1 MNTTF
6 KHTLLAAAVAVAVPV
21 TATAAD
27 YYYNVQGHQNS
38 AQLSGVNL
46 SYTSIYW
53 GPANNEHSGAGNHV
67 YLGAHEYQSGGAAGG
82 YALSGATAPV
92 SDNSLTISGGKFVSS
107 VSNYGG
113 YGVGVNVERNKV
125 RIEGGENTS
134 LKHAIV
140 YGGHAVGGD
149 VVANTVE
156 IETDG
161 EICRTFGGVAEGL
174 QASTKAYDVKGN
186 TVKLVKGVVARTWT
200 SNHTGADV
208 FIVGGQNNAGG
219 NAIGNAVEIF
229 SADAELARAIGGTGT
244 SYNPTLNAVPS
255 FSENKVIVHEGAQVG
270 IAYGASASGLAS
282 VHATLSDNVVEI
294 AGKVLETAAAAR
306 VETYSDDT
314 SAGTVTITNNRLV
327 LKSGSAVTADVAA
340 VSIEMPETLAKRQK
354 FVSQGNELV
363 VEKGADVS
371 RASLY
376 GVLFSPVNQ
385 RARAASAQ
393 SDVSI
398 KGATLVLD
406 KWQGT
411 VNNVSGFE
419 AMDVR
424 VDGDVDASKAI
435 MTVTGKADLP
445 EDGLKNVTLTMSE
458 GAVEAY
464 KQGGHA
470 LKLLDVAEGGTL
482 AGKVVGEATTQKV
495 QNESGLIFA
504 DAVLGED
511 GSMEVGE
518 FRTSTKA
525 HGYFEGVS
533 AMLSI
538 SAQSADLAAG
548 SGLKQTLDAMTDGDV
563 HTIGV
568 MEGSSYRWQT
578 GSSIN
583 VRAMS
588 ALAGAAAKFGD
599 VDAAAYLEFGHS
611 DFDTASVFNSK
622 GDGEYYGVGALARWH
637 VANGFYTEGS
647 VRMGWLDAGFDGD
660 AATGGFDQSGLYA
673 GFHLGG
679 GCVFALTDASSL
691 DVFAQYFYTH
701 QSFDNVKVAA
711 SDMTIDDAES
721 SRTRLGARYTY
732 AASAWRGWAGLAWD
746 HEFDG
751 ETGGTTSGVALS
763 DAPTLEGNAAIAECG
778 VSWQDAASPWGV
790 NVRLGGYAGD
800 RDGVFGSLGAY
811 YRF

>member
-1 MNTTF
+1 
-6 KHTLLAAAVAVAVPV
+6 
-21 TATAAD
+21 
-27 YYYNVQGHQNS
+27 
-38 AQLSGVNL
+38 
-46 SYTSIYW
+46 
-53 GPANNEHSGAGNHV
+53 
-67 YLGAHEYQSGGAAGG
+67 
-82 YALSGATAPV
+82 
-92 SDNSLTISGGKFVSS
+92 
-107 VSNYGG
+107 
-113 YGVGVNVERNKV
+113 
-125 RIEGGENTS
+125 
-134 LKHAIV
+134 
-140 YGGHAVGGD
+140 
-149 VVANTVE
+149 
-156 IETDG
+156 
-161 EICRTFGGVAEGL
+161 
-174 QASTKAYDVKGN
+174 
-186 TVKLVKGVVARTWT
+186 
-200 SNHTGADV
+200 
-208 FIVGGQNNAGG
+208 
-219 NAIGNAVEIF
+219 
-229 SADAELARAIGGTGT
+229 
-244 SYNPTLNAVPS
+244 
-255 FSENKVIVHEGAQVG
+255 
-270 IAYGASASGLAS
+270 
-282 VHATLSDNVVEI
+282 
-294 AGKVLETAAAAR
+294 
-306 VETYSDDT
+306 
-314 SAGTVTITNNRLV
+314 
-327 LKSGSAVTADVAA
+327 
-340 VSIEMPETLAKRQK
+340 
-354 FVSQGNELV
+354 
-363 VEKGADVS
+363 
-371 RASLY
+371 
-376 GVLFSPVNQ
+376 
-385 RARAASAQ
+385 
-393 SDVSI
+393 
-398 KGATLVLD
+398 
-406 KWQGT
+406 
-411 VNNVSGFE
+411 
-419 AMDVR
+419 
-424 VDGDVDASKAI
+424 
-435 MTVTGKADLP
+435 
-445 EDGLKNVTLTMSE
+445 MSE

-482 AGKVVGEATTQKV
+482 EGKVVGEATTQKV

-563 HTIGV
+563 HAIGV

-732 AASAWRGWAGLAWD
+732 ATSAWRGWAGLAWD

-751 ETGGTTSGVALS
+751 ETVGNTSGV
-763 DAPTLEGNAAIAECG
+763 
-778 VSWQDAASPWGV
+778 
-790 NVRLGGYAGD
+790 
-800 RDGVFGSLGAY
+800 
-811 YRF
+811 

>member
-1 MNTTF
+1 MKITL
-6 KHTLLAAAVAVAVPV
+6 KLTLLAAAVAAAVPM

-27 YYYNVQGHQNS
+27 YYYHVQGHQNA
-38 AQLSGVNL
+38 AQLSDVNI
-46 SYTSIYW
+46 SYTTIFW
-53 GPANNEHSGAGNHV
+53 GPANNDGSGAGNHV

-82 YALSGATAPV
+82 YALSGATGPV
-92 SDNSLTISGGKFVSS
+92 ADNSLTISGGNFVSS

-125 RIEGGENTS
+125 RIEGGAGTS
-134 LKHAIV
+134 VKHAIV
-140 YGGHAVGGD
+140 YGGHAIDGG
-149 VVANTVE
+149 VVENTVE

-161 EICRTFGGVAEGL
+161 EICRTYGGVVEGREG
-174 QASTKAYDVKGN
+174 STKAHDVKGN
-186 TVKLVKGVVARTWT
+186 TVKLVKGVVARDGT
-200 SNHTGADV
+200 STNNGANV
-208 FIVGGQNNAGG
+208 LVVGGQNNAGG

-229 SADAELARAIGGTGT
+229 SADAELARAIGGTGA
-244 SYNPTLNAVPS
+244 SYNPTLNAAPS

-306 VETYSDDT
+306 VETYSDDI
-314 SAGTVTITNNRLV
+314 SAGTVTIKNNRLV

-340 VSIEMPETLAKRQK
+340 VSIEMPVSLANRQE
-354 FVSQGNELV
+354 FVSEGNALV

-371 RASLY
+371 KASLY
-376 GVLFSPVNQ
+376 GVLFSPVELHV
-385 RARAASAQ
+385 RAASAR

-406 KWQGT
+406 KWQGS
-411 VNNVSGFE
+411 VENVSGFD

-435 MTVTGKADLP
+435 MTVTGEADLP
-445 EDGLKNVTLTMSE
+445 EEGLKNVTLTMSE
-458 GAVEAY
+458 SAVEAY
-464 KQGGHA
+464 KQGGHS

-482 AGKVVGEATTQKV
+482 EGKVVGEATTQKV
-495 QNESGLIFA
+495 QNESGLIYA

-563 HTIGV
+563 QAIGV

-599 VDAAAYLEFGHS
+599 VDAAAYLEFGHA

-637 VANGFYTEGS
+637 VADGFYTEGS

-679 GCVFALTDASSL
+679 GRVFALTDASSL

-701 QSFDNVKVAA
+701 QSFDDVKVAG
-711 SDMTIDDAES
+711 SDMTVDDADS

-732 AASAWRGWAGLAWD
+732 AGSQWRGWAGLAWD

-751 ETGGTTSGVALS
+751 ETGGSASGVALN
-763 DAPTLEGNAAIAECG
+763 DAPTLEGNAAVTECG
-778 VSWQDAASPWGV
+778 VSWQDAASPWVV
-790 NVRLGGYAGD
+790 NARIGGYAGD
-800 RDGVFGSLGAY
+800 RDGVFGSLGAS